1 MAIRRNRYWHEIE
14 AEERAAAE
22 KEKRREAL
30 WSLLAT
36 ILFFPTA
43 WLWLC
48 II

>member
-1 MAIRRNRYWHEIE
+1 MAKERRKNRYWHEIE
-14 AEERAAAE
+14 AEKQKEER
-22 KEKRREAL
+22 KDAL